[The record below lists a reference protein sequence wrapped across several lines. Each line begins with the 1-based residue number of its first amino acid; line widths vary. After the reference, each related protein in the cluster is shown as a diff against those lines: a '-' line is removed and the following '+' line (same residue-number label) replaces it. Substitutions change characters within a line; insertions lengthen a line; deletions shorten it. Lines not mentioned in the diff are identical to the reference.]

1 MVDSE
6 NTQTAAEATMQ
17 PLPAAEGTMHVQ
29 AANSSSWQVTSK
41 LPTTKPV
48 AAPKAVAKKTRQVHK
63 AQWLKLQ

>member
-6 NTQTAAEATMQ
+6 NTQT
-17 PLPAAEGTMHVQ
+17 AAEGTMHVQ